1 MGKILAYS
9 GVMQDYEVTW
19 MPSYGPEMRGG
30 TANVTE
36 RGKKLLKLFE
46 TYEEQLNKI
55 SGELFQEIFLSGD
68 LF

>member
-1 MGKILAYS
+1 MGCRIVERQP
-9 GVMQDYEVTW
+9 G
-19 MPSYGPEMRGG
+19 GRGGG